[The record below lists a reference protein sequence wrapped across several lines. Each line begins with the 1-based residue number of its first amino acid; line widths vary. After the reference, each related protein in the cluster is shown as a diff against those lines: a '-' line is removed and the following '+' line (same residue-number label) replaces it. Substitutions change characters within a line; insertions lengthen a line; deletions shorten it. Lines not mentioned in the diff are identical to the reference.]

1 MEKYHELYDDTKDL
15 FKEII
20 ANKTFSVDLKIEF
33 VGSIKQKELIKIT
46 KIPDQYSF
54 LLGKDLLVII
64 NEAMLSSFDD
74 ESVTILMEQEID
86 KIQVNYETGKV
97 KLLRPD
103 LSTFSSLVNKW
114 GIEKVSRANQI
125 TELYTQQSEDV
136 AGELI

>member
-1 MEKYHELYDDTKDL
+1 
-15 FKEII
+15 
-20 ANKTFSVDLKIEF
+20 
-33 VGSIKQKELIKIT
+33 
-46 KIPDQYSF
+46 
-54 LLGKDLLVII
+54 
-64 NEAMLSSFDD
+64 
-74 ESVTILMEQEID
+74 
-86 KIQVNYETGKV
+86 V